1 MEENT
6 SVNTPEPQENIAE
19 NSVKTAETKKKKTFF
34 GEVYDWIET
43 FCFALAL
50 MVVLF
55 IFVFRYVTVDGN
67 SMMNTLHDQDKLIIS
82 NFNYTPQTGD
92 IVVIYI
98 EGQNKPYIK
107 RVIATEGQTVKI
119 DFEKW
124 QVYVDGELLE
134 EDYVRFDYQYDQNG
148 NIMLDEN
155 GKPIFRSDM
164 HYAAFY
170 NGEFTVP
177 EGQVYVMGDNRN
189 DSTDSRVLGCLDEH
203 NIIGRVIVR
212 LAPEFGTVD

>member
-1 MEENT
+1 MDNNT
-6 SVNTPEPQENIAE
+6 MPAHEAE
-19 NSVKTAETKKKKTFF
+19 NAVKVKKKKTFF
-34 GEVYDWIET
+34 GELYEWIET
-43 FCFALAL
+43 FCFAIAL

-67 SMMNTLHDQDKLIIS
+67 SMMNTLHNQDKLIIS

-134 EDYVRFDYQYDQNG
+134 EDYVLRREG
-148 NIMLDEN
+148 
-155 GKPIFRSDM
+155 DM

>member
-1 MEENT
+1 MEENA
-6 SVNTPEPQENIAE
+6 SVNIPEEIENTTEAT
-19 NSVKTAETKKKKTFF
+19 VKGAPKKKKTFF
-34 GEVYDWIET
+34 GELYDWIET

-55 IFVFRYVTVDGN
+55 IFLFRYVTVDGN
-67 SMMNTLHDQDKLIIS
+67 SMMNTLHNEDKLIIS
-82 NFNYTPQTGD
+82 NFNYTPETGD

-107 RVIATEGQTVKI
+107 RVIATEGQTVRI

-124 QVYVDGELLE
+124 EVYVDGELLE
-134 EDYVRFDYQYDQNG
+134 EDYVWRRDG
-148 NIMLDEN
+148 
-155 GKPIFRSDM
+155 DM

-203 NIIGRVIVR
+203 YIIGRVIVR
-212 LAPEFGTVD
+212 LAPDFGTVE

>member
-1 MEENT
+1 MDNNTTPVQTEENT
-6 SVNTPEPQENIAE
+6 AKV
-19 NSVKTAETKKKKTFF
+19 KKKKTFF
-34 GEVYDWIET
+34 GELYDWIET
-43 FCFALAL
+43 FCFALAF

-55 IFVFRYVTVDGN
+55 IFVFRYVTVDGQ

-124 QVYVDGELLE
+124 EVYVDGKLLE
-134 EDYVRFDYQYDQNG
+134 EDYVLRREG
-148 NIMLDEN
+148 
-155 GKPIFRSDM
+155 DM

>member
-1 MEENT
+1 MDENNYTSIPEEEVNITENT
-6 SVNTPEPQENIAE
+6 ATVNP
-19 NSVKTAETKKKKTFF
+19 KKKKKTFF
-34 GEVYDWIET
+34 GELYDWVET

-55 IFVFRYVTVDGN
+55 VFVFRYVTVDGS

-82 NFNYTPQTGD
+82 NLNYTPKTGD

-124 QVYVDGELLE
+124 EVYVDGVLLE
-134 EDYVRFDYQYDQNG
+134 EDYVLRRDG
-148 NIMLDEN
+148 
-155 GKPIFRSDM
+155 DM
-164 HYAAFY
+164 HYAAYY

-189 DSTDSRVLGCLDEH
+189 DSTDSRVLGCMEEH

-212 LAPEFGTVD
+212 LAPDFGTVD

>member
-1 MEENT
+1 MDNNTMPAHDTEN
-6 SVNTPEPQENIAE
+6 A
-19 NSVKTAETKKKKTFF
+19 VKVKKKKTFF
-34 GEVYDWIET
+34 GELYEWIET
-43 FCFALAL
+43 FCFAIAL

-134 EDYVRFDYQYDQNG
+134 EDYVLRREG
-148 NIMLDEN
+148 
-155 GKPIFRSDM
+155 DM

>member
-124 QVYVDGELLE
+124 EVYVDGELLE
-134 EDYVRFDYQYDQNG
+134 EDYVLRREG
-148 NIMLDEN
+148 
-155 GKPIFRSDM
+155 DM